1 MDLQN
6 DRVYPTRDI
15 ETWLSVCAGLR
26 RGSRAWNQA
35 LKAARQTVFE
45 KDVYFFERISDT
57 HYRVH
62 RADAEGV
69 QNIFRIL
76 NDATSSRSQGL
87 QLIVLTSFCL
97 ILCAA
102 GAIGLVSTL
111 SAIFSSTPVST
122 VGIRFQSTARVTEAF
137 NATRSSAAAKRWSVA
152 CCCPQRPPRAQSR
165 LHPRAAG

>member
-1 MDLQN
+1 
-6 DRVYPTRDI
+6 
-15 ETWLSVCAGLR
+15 
-26 RGSRAWNQA
+26 
-35 LKAARQTVFE
+35 VFE

-111 SAIFSSTPVST
+111 VRHFL
-122 VGIRFQSTARVTEAF
+122 
-137 NATRSSAAAKRWSVA
+137 
-152 CCCPQRPPRAQSR
+152 
-165 LHPRAAG
+165 LHAG